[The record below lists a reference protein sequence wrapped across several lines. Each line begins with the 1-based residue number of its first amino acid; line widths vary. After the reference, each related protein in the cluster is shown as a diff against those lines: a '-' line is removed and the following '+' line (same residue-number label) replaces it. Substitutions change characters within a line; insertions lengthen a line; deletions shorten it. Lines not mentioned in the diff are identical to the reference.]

1 MTPIYTGDIAPHSCG
16 YETMALR
23 LAENIKAHREG
34 LYKERGV
41 LNDHVPQWS
50 KPLVIGSDWIA
61 LIKWFEACRL
71 NRYTAVRVI
80 KADGLGAGAVGSI
93 EELHRSLFK
102 YNSLKLK

>member
-1 MTPIYTGDIAPHSCG
+1 MNITYTGDIAPHSCG

-23 LAENIKAHREG
+23 LSENIKAYREG
-34 LYKERGV
+34 PYKGRGV

-50 KPLVIGSDWIA
+50 KPLAVGSDWIA
-61 LIKWFEACRL
+61 LEKWLEACRL

-80 KADGLGAGAVGSI
+80 KAGGSGTGAVGSI

-102 YNSLKLK
+102 YNSLNL